1 LQKEGAK
8 HIQYCDPHVSH
19 FKEHGT
25 GSTVIEMH
33 ATPLTPETL
42 ESADL
47 VVITTDH
54 AAFDYDLIL
63 KHATRIIDTR
73 NALKHAT
80 EHREK
85 IVLLGDGR

>member
-1 LQKEGAK
+1 
-8 HIQYCDPHVSH
+8 
-19 FKEHGT
+19 
-25 GSTVIEMH
+25 
-33 ATPLTPETL
+33 
-42 ESADL
+42 
-47 VVITTDH
+47 VITTDH